1 MLKVKIF
8 SFSYKKSG
16 IPKDETINGGGFVFD
31 CRYIFNPG
39 RLPEFVSLCGLDD
52 GVINYLDKN
61 SQMKNFLENIYFL
74 IDSAVENY
82 TERNFTDLMVSFG
95 CTGGQH
101 RSVYA
106 AEALKKHLKKKFDS
120 KIEITIKHN
129 ELMRD

>member
-16 IPKDETINGGGFVFD
+16 IPKDATINGGGFVFD

-39 RLPEFVSLCGLDD
+39 RLPEFVPLSGLDLD
-52 GVINYLDKN
+52 VKNYLDKN
-61 SQMKNFLENIYFL
+61 EQMKSFLENIYCL
-74 IDSAVENY
+74 IDSAADNY
-82 TERNFTDLMVSFG
+82 LERNFTDLMVSFG

-106 AEALKKHLKKKFDS
+106 AESLKEHLFKKYNS
-120 KIEITIKHN
+120 KINIEVKHT
-129 ELMRD
+129 ELKQD